1 MKVYVMT
8 KAKPF
13 EEEVYIGVASSVK
26 AATKRLRGMYPHM
39 RPSEGS
45 NMSFISDGYEN
56 PLLLFIH
63 EEEVI

>member
-1 MKVYVMT
+1 MKVCVMT

-26 AATKRLRGMYPHM
+26 AATKRLRSLYPHM
-39 RPSEGS
+39 RPSDGS
-45 NMSFISDGYEN
+45 SVSFISDGYEN